1 MLFLLTVVLLQSN
14 SENLGSKVEH
24 MNTQQILTDLAKHM
38 KGNDRKWVIKE
49 RMNKGIRL
57 LRNVKT

>member
-1 MLFLLTVVLLQSN
+1 MTHPGRDMLFLLKVVLFQSN

-38 KGNDRKWVIKE
+38 KGNDRK
-49 RMNKGIRL
+49 MGDKGED
-57 LRNVKT
+57 K